1 MTHLTVEDAGSVRR
15 YIFQF
20 IHHRVKGDL
29 AWCLLVNNGHPEL
42 FLKFI
47 CNLIFFSEII
57 IIISIL
63 IIFVTWHS

>member
-15 YIFQF
+15 NIFQF

-47 CNLIFFSEII
+47 CNLIFF
-57 IIISIL
+57 
-63 IIFVTWHS
+63 